1 MTATKLNSDVIWLM
15 DRREELIAELNKI
28 EQELSVKRKLL
39 IAEREV
45 ETAAHDVRRYA
56 ERRSSCGL

>member
-15 DRREELIAELNKI
+15 DRREELIAELNQI
-28 EQELSVKRKLL
+28 EHELCAKRKLL

-45 ETAAHDVRRYA
+45 ETAAHDVWRQT
-56 ERRSSCGL
+56 ERRSSCV